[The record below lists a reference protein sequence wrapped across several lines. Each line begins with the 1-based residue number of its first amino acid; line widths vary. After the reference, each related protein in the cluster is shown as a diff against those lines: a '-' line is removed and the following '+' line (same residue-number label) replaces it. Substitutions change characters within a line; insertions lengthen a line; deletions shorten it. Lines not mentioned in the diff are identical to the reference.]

1 MSAATREPGRGA
13 LPDLVIIGAMKCGT
27 TALHDLLAR
36 HPQIAMSRPKEL
48 NFFFGPPGGAIGVA
62 AAGEADAT
70 AGWSAGNWSRGL
82 DWYTG
87 HFDADAALRGESSP
101 GYTSPD
107 HPGVAQRMAATVPGA
122 RLVYLVRDPIARA
135 LSQYDHHR
143 ADGAERRE
151 LAEALTDPASQYLS
165 RGRYHERLVPFL
177 SHFDPG
183 QIMVVAQEDLR
194 HDQAATLRRIFGFLG
209 ADPSLWRGT
218 GAPPPGS
225 AGDRV
230 AALDPRL
237 RACLADAL
245 HDDAERLRAFTG
257 QPLAAWSV

>member
-1 MSAATREPGRGA
+1 MSGRDPARGA
-13 LPDLVIIGAMKCGT
+13 LPTLVIIGAMKCGT
-27 TALHDLLAR
+27 TALHDHLAR

-48 NFFFGPPGGAIGVA
+48 NFFFGPAR
-62 AAGEADAT
+62 ADAA

-82 DWYTG
+82 DWYAG
-87 HFDADAALRGESSP
+87 HFDAGVPVRGESSP

-107 HPGVAQRMAATVPGA
+107 HPGVAQRMAATIPGA
-122 RLVYLVRDPIARA
+122 RLIYLVRDPIARA

-143 ADGAERRE
+143 ADGAERRD
-151 LAEALTDPASQYLS
+151 LAEALTDPAGQYLS
-165 RGRYHERLVPFL
+165 RGRYHERLLPFL
-177 SHFDPG
+177 SHFDRE

-194 HDQAATLRRIFGFLG
+194 HDQATTLHRIFGFIG
-209 ADPSLWRGT
+209 AEPSLWRDA
-218 GAPPPGS
+218 GATPPVS

-237 RACLADAL
+237 RARLAEEVR
-245 HDDAERLRAFTG
+245 DDAERLRAFTG

>member
-1 MSAATREPGRGA
+1 MSAATRDPARGA
-13 LPDLVIIGAMKCGT
+13 LPNLVVIGAMKCGT

-48 NFFFGPPGGAIGVA
+48 NFFFGPT
-62 AAGEADAT
+62 EAT
-70 AGWSAGNWSRGL
+70 VRWSAGNWPRGL
-82 DWYTG
+82 DWYTS
-87 HFDADAALRGESSP
+87 HFDADVPLRGESSP

-107 HPGVAQRMAATVPGA
+107 HPEVAQRMAATIPGA

-143 ADGAERRE
+143 ADGAERRG
-151 LAEALTDPASQYLS
+151 LTEALTDPASQYLS
-165 RGRYHERLVPFL
+165 RGRYHERLMPFL
-177 SHFDPG
+177 SHFDRG

-194 HDQAATLRRIFGFLG
+194 DDRAATLRRVLGFLG
-209 ADPSLWRGT
+209 ADPSLWRAPA
-218 GAPPPGS
+218 APPPSG

-237 RACLADAL
+237 RARLAGAL